1 MSKPRILSLCTGYG
15 GLDMAVRN
23 VFGGELAYWSDIEP
37 GPIAVMQHHHPDVP
51 NLGDLKEI
59 DWASLGDID
68 IITAGYPC
76 QPFSSAGLRKGVEDE
91 RHLWPYIARGIG
103 ILRPSLVVLENVAAH
118 LRRGF
123 DAVAQDLAE
132 IGYDA
137 TWTTLR
143 ASDVGACHRR
153 ERLWIIATTA
163 DTPHELRDWA
173 GSAGEGRGH
182 ELTDGSRE
190 AAEAVTLLPTPTSTN
205 RGGNRANS
213 RGELLLPG
221 VATKTETWGE
231 YAPAVARHEKVF
243 GRPAPHPTV
252 TGARGGQV
260 LSPYFVEWMMGLPEG
275 HVTGVPGLSRNAQLK
290 LLGNGVVPR
299 QAEAAIRLLL
309 PYATDYRAEGAA

>member
-15 GLDMAVRN
+15 GLDMAVRK
-23 VFGGELAYWSDIEP
+23 VFGGVLAYWSDIEP

-51 NLGDLKEI
+51 NLGDLREI
-59 DWASLGDID
+59 DWASLGHVD

-91 RHLWPYIARGIG
+91 RHLWPYIAHGIG
-103 ILRPSLVVLENVAAH
+103 FLRPRLVVLENVAAH

-153 ERLWIIATTA
+153 ERLWILATTA

-182 ELTDGSRE
+182 ELTDGGRGTTES
-190 AAEAVTLLPTPTSTN
+190 VTPTAS
-205 RGGNRANS
+205 A
-213 RGELLLPG
+213 
-221 VATKTETWGE
+221 ETWGE
-231 YAPAVARHEKVF
+231 YAPAIARHEQVF

-252 TGARGGQV
+252 IGARGSQV
-260 LSPYFVEWMMGLPEG
+260 LSPYLVEWMMGLPEG
-275 HVTGVPGLSRNAQLK
+275 HVTGVPGLSRSAQLK

-299 QAEAAIRLLL
+299 QAEMAIRLLL
-309 PYATDYRAEGAA
+309 PYAMQDEQERRI